1 MNLWTLA
8 FEALTVPQTGT
19 SVLQAACIMGDHVTV
34 KAILSTSPSPLD
46 MAIALHYK
54 VVDKNSSFSGKTAA
68 QIVQRFNT
76 LRHKII
82 QSMIKNADKIL
93 VSESC
98 VHLAAKI
105 GEPRHISQLINLGD
119 PVDKLSGPLYG
130 FSSALS
136 IAVAG
141 NRTEV
146 VRALIRHGASIEAVD
161 QHGFSAMQQAALHG
175 AMDTLRLLF
184 DVVTAR
190 DTHYKRDT
198 ITERDTARGCD
209 TARECGAS
217 YARSSTTRPDTDT
230 FFDKTIGRNTA
241 TEYDTARTYDIV
253 KERDTTLSQC
263 NAVAVYDTVNVCDM
277 ANQRFP
283 SSPWRGFSLLH
294 LAAYGGHDQT
304 VLFIISSCKLD
315 VNCRTSAQYPD
326 IEVDESFSTMMSVAV
341 GATPLMMAAL
351 TGHVRTVDLLL
362 HRGSGALYL

>member
-1 MNLWTLA
+1 MNRWTLA

-46 MAIALHYK
+46 TAIALHYK

-130 FSSALS
+130 FSVALS

-190 DTHYKRDT
+190 DTHYISVTQLLNAILPGGVTQRASVALHMHGAQQRDL
-198 ITERDTARGCD
+198 IQ
-209 TARECGAS
+209 
-217 YARSSTTRPDTDT
+217 
-230 FFDKTIGRNTA
+230 
-241 TEYDTARTYDIV
+241 
-253 KERDTTLSQC
+253 TLSLIKQLG
-263 NAVAVYDTVNVCDM
+263 VT
-277 ANQRFP
+277 QPP
-283 SSPWRGFSLLH
+283 SMTQL
-294 LAAYGGHDQT
+294 GHMT
-304 VLFIISSCKLD
+304 
-315 VNCRTSAQYPD
+315 
-326 IEVDESFSTMMSVAV
+326 
-341 GATPLMMAAL
+341 
-351 TGHVRTVDLLL
+351 
-362 HRGSGALYL
+362 